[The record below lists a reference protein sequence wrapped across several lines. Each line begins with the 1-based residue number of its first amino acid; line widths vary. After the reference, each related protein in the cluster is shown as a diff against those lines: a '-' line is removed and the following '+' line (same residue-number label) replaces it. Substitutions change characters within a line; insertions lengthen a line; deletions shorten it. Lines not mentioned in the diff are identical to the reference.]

1 MTRVGSSEGVAVK
14 ISAQDY
20 IGGVRVGLILLDSG
34 RAHGRKW
41 QSDFVSPPAGDRAPE
56 RIRRQDRTTPP
67 TDVVMPNQ
75 RGAAEF
81 GQEDERGEPDPEW
94 RAVGAGSVAS
104 AAGVGGVKRA
114 RARYPDR
121 RGSLR
126 APRGSQPEE
135 AEEPGGGGATTG
147 PAPPSRSPS
156 ARMPTLPQGS
166 PPTPP
171 GRRRA
176 RSRRCPLSPRDRLA
190 TGSVCVGLTVAA

>member
-94 RAVGAGSVAS
+94 RAVGGERGVRRRCRRSETCQSTISRPKRIAESTPRI
-104 AAGVGGVKRA
+104 AA
-114 RARYPDR
+114 R
-121 RGSLR
+121 RG
-126 APRGSQPEE
+126 RGTGRWRSHHGTSTAVAIAIRQNADPSPGIAAHSTRK
-135 AEEPGGGGATTG
+135 AESEIATM
-147 PAPPSRSPS
+147 PAVTER
-156 ARMPTLPQGS
+156 
-166 PPTPP
+166 
-171 GRRRA
+171 
-176 RSRRCPLSPRDRLA
+176 
-190 TGSVCVGLTVAA
+190 